1 MLKKIIFLQRS
12 FCRKKGKGFVPCTCP
27 RCDKFLVNSREKK
40 LHNFIRHY
48 NDGKT
53 LHFENR
59 PVFVSRIAGVV
70 VYTINY
76 ESHNEF
82 YNFFDPVK
90 LIKKKIN
97 VFIHKFV
104 PKGKKVQINCTFY
117 IINF

>member
-12 FCRKKGKGFVPCTCP
+12 FCRKKDKGFVPCTCP

-48 NDGKT
+48 NDGET

-59 PVFVSRIAGVV
+59 PVFVSRFAGVV

-90 LIKKKIN
+90 LIKKKLMSSYTN
-97 VFIHKFV
+97 LFQ
-104 PKGKKVQINCTFY
+104 KVRKYKLIAHFT
-117 IINF
+117 